1 MRRPYLRNRR
11 QGKILVLLCLLL
23 PTLVGVVGLV
33 IDSGMMFDRRE
44 QLQGVADAGAAAAA
58 FALMQGESPTTAVAM
73 AESMVAASS
82 QTAAAV
88 TVNIPPLTGNFA
100 GLSTHAEV
108 IVSTNYA
115 PGFARF
121 VPGTRRV
128 EARCVA
134 GASDATAGAAIVV
147 LDPNP
152 DNLSLGG
159 LPEILSNISV
169 SGIANSAVP
178 QTGVTQLV
186 ESVPLLGNGLSQ
198 ILTTSLEQT
207 LSSTLLTVLNQV
219 TSSISLTPL
228 PSLVAGL
235 EVEGAGRLIVQ
246 GAVLVNT
253 GWGGLDQHSN
263 LVGDGPA
270 PPWGVACMPI
280 LPTTQ
285 IQAEGIRVVGGVD
298 HPEMYVALSQ
308 GAPKPLQANRLPVP
322 DPLASLPVPSLASDS
337 ANVIATAHD
346 PGHSIRIAV
355 APAHASALLTDLFNS
370 LSFLLKPL
378 LTPLLGDLTEL
389 LCEPTLEP
397 GVYDSITVIS
407 RLGGARFEPGV
418 YVIRGKSPA
427 TQMSLCILGPVQAE
441 GVMFYITDS
450 AGFSASTGSPDTTGD
465 PEASPPSALPGLLPS
480 TLIAMLLPGGAL
492 TGLNDAGSPFDGM
505 LLYQRRQ
512 DRRPIILEAQQLLGG
527 GDITGT
533 IYAKWGHVTFVGGAG
548 TYDMRFVA
556 GTMRVV
562 TVTNTVIAPTTLLA
576 PARDVLLFE

>member
-1 MRRPYLRNRR
+1 MNLHPSNERR
-11 QGKILVLLCLLL
+11 QGKVLVLLCLLL

-44 QLQGVADAGAAAAA
+44 QLQGAADAGAAAAA
-58 FALMQGESPTTAVAM
+58 FALMQGESPATAVAM
-73 AESMVAASS
+73 AESVVASSS
-82 QTAAAV
+82 QTAADV
-88 TVNIPPLTGNFA
+88 TVNIPPLSGNFA
-100 GLSTHAEV
+100 GQGSHAEV
-108 IVSTNYA
+108 IVSTNYV

-147 LDPNP
+147 LDPDP

-169 SGIANSAVP
+169 SGITSSAIP
-178 QTGVTQLV
+178 QTGVIQLV
-186 ESVPLLGNGLSQ
+186 GSVPVLGPLVVPLLTN
-198 ILTTSLEQT
+198 SLQQT

-228 PSLVAGL
+228 PTLVAGL
-235 EVEGAGRLIVQ
+235 EVEGAGRLVVH
-246 GAVLVNT
+246 GSVLVNT
-253 GWGGLDQHSN
+253 RWGGVDQHGDI
-263 LVGDGPA
+263 VGDGPA
-270 PPWGVACMPI
+270 PPWGVACMPM

-285 IQAEGIRVVGGVD
+285 IQAEDIRVAGGVD
-298 HPEMYVALSQ
+298 YPEMYVALSQ
-308 GAPKPLQANRLPVP
+308 GDPKPLQANRLPVP
-322 DPLASLPVPSLASDS
+322 DPLASLPIPSLASDS
-337 ANVIATAHD
+337 GNVVATVQN
-346 PGHSIRIAV
+346 PGHSIRVAV
-355 APAHASALLTDLFNS
+355 APAQASALLTTVFNS

-407 RLGGARFEPGV
+407 PLGGARFEPGV
-418 YVIRGKSPA
+418 YIIRGKSPA
-427 TQMSLCILGPVQAE
+427 TQMSLCILGPVQAD

-450 AGFSASTGSPDTTGD
+450 TGFSASTGIPDNTGD
-465 PEASPPSALPGLLPS
+465 PDATPSSALPGLLPS
-480 TLIAMLLPGGAL
+480 TVIATLLPGGSL

-527 GDITGT
+527 GDIAGT

-548 TYDMRFVA
+548 TYDLRFVA

-562 TVTNTVIAPTTLLA
+562 TVTNTVIAPTNLLP
-576 PARDVLLFE
+576 PARDVLIVE